1 MKTFTWML
9 ALTASF
15 LTSALL
21 LGSKNSYAETETYG
35 TMMVV
40 KGEVKVTSAKN
51 GKVENAKVGFKVH
64 AGDSVTSG
72 ADSRAKIIM
81 SDKNVINVSPDSK
94 VTITKYENSTAK
106 GTRNVELK
114 VDYGKVRAS
123 VEQIYDGD
131 KSKFNIRTPTA
142 VAGVRGTDFIAG
154 FNPGTRATTVVTFSG
169 VVAVGTPGPNGS
181 IGNPVFVKPGQTT
194 SVNEG
199 AKPETPKAVP
209 QDQMKN
215 MNQESSADTA
225 EGGPSAEAPA
235 SSSTAAVS
243 EDKNAD
249 ANFDAKADT
258 KADANSDAK
267 ADRSAASSGGEP
279 KADGNASSVAE
290 GSAPAAKN
298 DGSAANSDSKNPS
311 GNKSGDGKPA
321 APGTSASTSGDA
333 PAARAPASIP
343 TVSMINSADMDIKI
357 SDGIKAAPEITKGP
371 TTTFRPP
378 TPVVTTR
385 QPNQFIDNAIR
396 NQRSRVK
403 VELCLPGT
411 GC

>member
-21 LGSKNSYAETETYG
+21 LDSKNSYAETETYG

-40 KGEVKVTSAKN
+40 KGDVKVTSAKN

-249 ANFDAKADT
+249 ANSDA